1 MAYLAKLA
9 RADAIGVIL
18 NLRNEGYVTYV
29 AHNVPADTRWT
40 EGPQGALLAQVL
52 TRRTPEQAA
61 TVAIPLTD
69 GRTADAVAVA
79 PVVWKDQLVGAR
91 QPTSPRSSPPTACRS
106 CSPTIMAS
114 SPSAPRRDC
123 PRRPS
128 ATASASAK
136 GSRARSRRAGRPSCS
151 PARCRGARTPR

>member
-9 RADAIGVIL
+9 RADAIGVVL

-61 TVAIPLTD
+61 TVAIPLAE
-69 GRTADAVAVA
+69 GRTADAVADAPGVWKDPPGGALAALLVGREFAAEETRALARLAA
-79 PVVWKDQLVGAR
+79 PVVLH
-91 QPTSPRSSPPTACRS
+91 
-106 CSPTIMAS
+106 
-114 SPSAPRRDC
+114 
-123 PRRPS
+123 
-128 ATASASAK
+128 
-136 GSRARSRRAGRPSCS
+136 
-151 PARCRGARTPR
+151 